1 MYQLIKKS
9 LTDKAFY
16 SKGFKSVSRLK
27 TILYVFLICLL
38 FALFTSPT
46 STAKSYKSFFNLKEQ
61 VLELPYLLEIN
72 YSSNQGLS
80 TNVESPIILEIE
92 KNNYMIVDPN
102 ANYKSKGMGNTEVIF
117 RKKGYMTYQNGD
129 LTSQLSYNLPE
140 FMDFNLTSSYL
151 KDEFNSVPTG
161 YVLFV
166 LAVSTLIGNF
176 LLAIINLFLMVI
188 MFGSMSF
195 VVNKLLL
202 KSEDTLAQNYK
213 KMLFLGVFF
222 LIGTAINMLI
232 GGSKPIFDILLL
244 GLGYFLLIR

>member
-1 MYQLIKKS
+1 
-9 LTDKAFY
+9 
-16 SKGFKSVSRLK
+16 
-27 TILYVFLICLL
+27 
-38 FALFTSPT
+38 
-46 STAKSYKSFFNLKEQ
+46 
-61 VLELPYLLEIN
+61 
-72 YSSNQGLS
+72 
-80 TNVESPIILEIE
+80 
-92 KNNYMIVDPN
+92 
-102 ANYKSKGMGNTEVIF
+102 
-117 RKKGYMTYQNGD
+117 
-129 LTSQLSYNLPE
+129 
-140 FMDFNLTSSYL
+140 MDFNLTSSYL

-213 KMLFLGVFF
+213 KMLILGVFF